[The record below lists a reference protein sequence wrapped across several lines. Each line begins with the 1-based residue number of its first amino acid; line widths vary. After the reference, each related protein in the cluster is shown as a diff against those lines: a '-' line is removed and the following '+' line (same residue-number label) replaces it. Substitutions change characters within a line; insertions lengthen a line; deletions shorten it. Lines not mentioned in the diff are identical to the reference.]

1 MIFNRFIKA
10 CFLALGIASVQHL
23 ALAQIGT
30 ASVARPA
37 PSAPAGAPTPAI
49 TGELGLSLPG
59 AAEQGAFTERAQSE
73 RQGSEMPTQALDR
86 SPLPSIGTTQFQSY
100 VEGLSGKK
108 VPLFG
113 YNLFGSRQFGAAD
126 NLPAPGDYLVGPGD
140 TIELRVWG
148 GLSCQHHPNPRPE
161 D

>member
-1 MIFNRFIKA
+1 MIFNRLIKA

-30 ASVARPA
+30 ASVAGPA

-59 AAEQGAFTERAQSE
+59 SAGQGAFTERAQFE

-86 SPLPSIGTTQFQSY
+86 SPLPQSARRN
-100 VEGLSGKK
+100 
-108 VPLFG
+108 F
-113 YNLFGSRQFGAAD
+113 
-126 NLPAPGDYLVGPGD
+126 
-140 TIELRVWG
+140 
-148 GLSCQHHPNPRPE
+148 NPT
-161 D
+161 